1 MPGEVREDATRR
13 SPVRAGGRGPG
24 ASAGPSAPPPPQPEP
39 GHALGRR
46 AGGAIRHL
54 GEPGA
59 PGAGA
64 RGGGRASGPG
74 GRRGAPSGSLRG
86 GRPGRPRGL
95 RGLRALLV
103 LPLLASPLAACGSDA
118 QAGPPTV
125 NWYNFPDDSGALD
138 AAARNC
144 TRDAKGRYRI
154 VYHKLPRTA
163 DGQRQQLV
171 RRLAAE
177 DTAIDVMGLDVTW
190 APEFAEAGWILPWT
204 GELRRRA
211 EEGTLEVPLR
221 TGTWKNRLYAVP
233 YNTNT
238 QLLWYRADLVD
249 EPPRTWAQ
257 MLAEAR
263 RLAAEG
269 KPHYVE
275 IQGAQYEGLTVWF
288 NTLVASAGGS
298 ILNAAATAPALG
310 PPAVRAAGIMRDL
323 ATSPAAD
330 PSLPNQMEDQNR
342 LAMESGTA
350 AFQLNY
356 PFVHPSMKAN
366 NPELFRHLRWA
377 PYPRVDASRPARP
390 TIGGI
395 DLAVGAYSRHPGLAF
410 EAALCLRNREN
421 QIAAALDG
429 GLPPT
434 LRELYSDPEFV
445 RDYPFADAIYQALE
459 NASVRPQTP
468 AYQNVSIVIA
478 HTLSPPAAIDPRRSV
493 ETIAGQIED
502 ALQSKG
508 LIP

>member
-1 MPGEVREDATRR
+1 MSGEVPEDAAHRR
-13 SPVRAGGRGPG
+13 SARAGGRGWEPLTGQPAPG
-24 ASAGPSAPPPPQPEP
+24 RRPAHESAPRRGRADGRDLPDGDGTGRAPGLVRGLVRGRGTGRGPSA
-39 GHALGRR
+39 GR
-46 AGGAIRHL
+46 
-54 GEPGA
+54 
-59 PGAGA
+59 
-64 RGGGRASGPG
+64 GPSG
-74 GRRGAPSGSLRG
+74 GRRRGRGAV
-86 GRPGRPRGL
+86 

-118 QAGPPTV
+118 PAGPPTV
-125 NWYNFPDDSGALD
+125 NWYNFPDDSGALA

-144 TRDAKGRYRI
+144 TRDAGGRYRI

-177 DTAIDVMGLDVTW
+177 DTSIDVMGLDVTW

-204 GELRRRA
+204 GDLRRRA

-249 EPPRTWAQ
+249 EPPRTWAE
-257 MLAEAR
+257 MLEAAR

-298 ILNAAATAPALG
+298 ILNREATGPSLG
-310 PPAVRAAGIMRDL
+310 QPAVRAATIMRNL
-323 ATSPAAD
+323 ARSPAAD

-366 NPELFRHLRWA
+366 NPELFKHFRWA

-395 DLAVGAYSRHPGLAF
+395 DLAVGAYSRHPRQAF

-421 QIAAALDG
+421 QIAAAVAG

-434 LRELYSDPEFV
+434 LRELYSDEEFV
-445 RDYPFADAIYQALE
+445 RNYPFADAIYQALQ

-478 HTLSPPAAIDPRRSV
+478 HTLSPPSAIDPRRSV
-493 ETIAGQIED
+493 DTIAGQIED

>member
-1 MPGEVREDATRR
+1 MPGEVREDAVRHR
-13 SPVRAGGRGPG
+13 PVPAGGRGTGTG
-24 ASAGPSAPPPPQPEP
+24 A
-39 GHALGRR
+39 GRR
-46 AGGAIRHL
+46 A
-54 GEPGA
+54 PGRDR
-59 PGAGA
+59 GRGKA
-64 RGGGRASGPG
+64 RG
-74 GRRGAPSGSLRG
+74 RRVP
-86 GRPGRPRGL
+86 

-103 LPLLASPLAACGSDA
+103 LPLLASPLASCGSGEH
-118 QAGPPTV
+118 AGVPTL

-138 AAARNC
+138 SAARNC
-144 TRDAKGRYRI
+144 TRAAKGRYRI

-177 DTAIDVMGLDVTW
+177 DDSIDVMGLDVTW
-190 APEFAEAGWILPWT
+190 AAEFAEAGWILPWT
-204 GELRRRA
+204 GRTRRLA
-211 EEGTLEVPLR
+211 EQGTLRVPLQ
-221 TGTWKNRLYAVP
+221 TGTWKDRLYAVP

-257 MLAEAR
+257 MLDAAR

-269 KPHYVE
+269 KPHLVE

-298 ILNAAATAPALG
+298 VLDAGATAPSLG
-310 PPAVRAAGIMRDL
+310 RPAVRAATIMRDL
-323 ATSPAAD
+323 ARSPAAD

-342 LAMESGTA
+342 LAMESGRA

-366 NPELFRHLRWA
+366 NPELFRHFRWA

-395 DLAVGAYSRHPGLAF
+395 NLAVGAYSRHPRQAF
-410 EAALCLRNREN
+410 EAVLCLRNREN
-421 QIAAALDG
+421 QIAAAVDG

-434 LRELYSDPEFV
+434 LRELYSDEEFV
-445 RDYPFADAIYQALE
+445 RNYPFADAIRQALE
-459 NASVRPQTP
+459 NASVRPRTP

-478 HTLSPPAAIDPRRSV
+478 HTLSPPSAIDPRRSV
-493 ETIAGQIED
+493 ETIEGQIAD